1 MKQWRIL
8 HGADIDPAKPI
19 NADIVLYPDN
29 VTLDD
34 FYSADKKRMLL
45 SIAYC
50 LKSLSC
56 DHRFTNYCDVNCAV
70 CNLSQV
76 KRLCEEKS
84 IEMRIETTNENLL
97 DFLKKESARFDW
109 IIGVACPYEIVKLA
123 AFFWEEF
130 KLRQI
135 IFPLQGDFC
144 VSAEDKEQKEK
155 KEGGIKADLK
165 FEALL
170 EVLYHL

>member
-1 MKQWRIL
+1 MKKMRIL
-8 HGADIDPAKPI
+8 NGTKIDPAKPI
-19 NADIVLYPDN
+19 DADLVLYPEDL
-29 VTLDD
+29 TLED
-34 FYSADKKRMLL
+34 FFKADTRRMLL

-56 DHRFTNYCDVNCAV
+56 DHRFTNYCDVNCSA
-70 CNLSQV
+70 CDLSQV
-76 KRLCEEKS
+76 KRLCETKS
-84 IEMRIETTNENLL
+84 IEFRIETTNENLL
-97 DFLKKESARFDW
+97 EFLKKESERFDW

-135 IFPLQGDFC
+135 IFPLRGDFC
-144 VSAEDKEQKEK
+144 VSAEDKELKEK
-155 KEGGIKADLK
+155 QEGGIKADLK